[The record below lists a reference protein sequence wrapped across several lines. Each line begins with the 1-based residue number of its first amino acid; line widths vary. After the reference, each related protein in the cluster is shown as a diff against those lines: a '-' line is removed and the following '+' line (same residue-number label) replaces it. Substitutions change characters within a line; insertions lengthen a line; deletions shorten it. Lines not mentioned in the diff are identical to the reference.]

1 MPNVSSFGAQTDNAV
16 VSGTVTDRQMIIPEL
31 PPQGLMSVGP
41 RVTPNFIKE
50 PWSKQRSYDFFDVVK
65 DVTGSSYIAIKPVIP
80 TNTELSDEEFW
91 FKWSD
96 PDARFDEL
104 NEIVKTFNERI
115 QANTSD
121 IQTLESKLNAP
132 KPNKYGFA
140 IALLAGFLTEESV
153 KKRIDNAYAAGANN
167 VNICVYMG
175 TSEISTPKSIT
186 DYALSYAKKLGLMT
200 SLKVHDFTDSAS
212 AYKQAVLDYLSA
224 LDNKV
229 NTVIIFNEPSE
240 QYLLDNSQTMIST
253 INGLK
258 SSGYTVGV
266 SFNNEGIVNGRS
278 VIDACDFLGINMYP
292 SQGYSLTYTV
302 ESMMRTL
309 SDTFNTLSQG
319 VNKPIWVTETGILPK
334 KCFLFAPELYR
345 ESDAY
350 PPNSTIGREVD
361 YNVATSYYRAAI
373 KALANCCDNLILW
386 YGETSLTSENAPLVR
401 SA

>member
-1 MPNVSSFGAQTDNAV
+1 MPNTANFAAQTAGARVTGKV
-16 VSGTVTDRQMIIPEL
+16 VDQLPVIPDT
-31 PPQGLMSVGP
+31 PPMGLTAIGP
-41 RVTPNFIKE
+41 RVTFANKGL
-50 PWSKQRSYDFFDVVK
+50 WDADKSYVFYDAVK
-65 DVTGSSYIAIKPVIP
+65 DAAGTTYICIKPVCP
-80 TNTELSDEEFW
+80 AGTQLDNADFW

-96 PDARFDEL
+96 PNQEL
-104 NEIVKTFNERI
+104 ENLSATVSTFNERI
-115 QANTSD
+115 QANASD
-121 IQTLESKLNAP
+121 IQAIESKLDAP

-140 IALLAGFLTEESV
+140 IALLSGFLTEESV

-175 TSEISTPKSIT
+175 TSGISTPKSLT
-186 DYALSYAKKLGLMT
+186 DYALSYAKKLGLRA
-200 SLKVHDFTDSAS
+200 SLKVHDYTDSPG
-212 AYKQAVLDYLSA
+212 AYKQAVLDFLGA

-229 NTVIIFNEPSE
+229 DTVIIFNEPSE

-253 INGLK
+253 INDLK
-258 SSGYTVGV
+258 DSGYKVGV
-266 SFNNEGIVNGRS
+266 SFNYSAIVNGRS

-302 ESMMRTL
+302 ESMMQTL
-309 SDTFNTLSQG
+309 SNTFNTLTQG
-319 VNKPIWVTETGILPK
+319 VEKPIWVTETGILPK
-334 KCFLFAPELYR
+334 KCFLFAPEIYN
-345 ESDAY
+345 ESEAY

-361 YNVATSYYRAAI
+361 YNVSTSYYRAAI